1 MSLPN
6 PREVFR
12 RMIDDL
18 ESAASCARQLAFLR
32 QQNDW
37 LVVDEMLLRAR
48 KQIIALAESKEKANL
63 QRGIYIP

>member
-1 MSLPN
+1 MTLPN

-37 LVVDEMLLRAR
+37 LIVDEMLLRAR

-63 QRGIYIP
+63 KRGIYIP